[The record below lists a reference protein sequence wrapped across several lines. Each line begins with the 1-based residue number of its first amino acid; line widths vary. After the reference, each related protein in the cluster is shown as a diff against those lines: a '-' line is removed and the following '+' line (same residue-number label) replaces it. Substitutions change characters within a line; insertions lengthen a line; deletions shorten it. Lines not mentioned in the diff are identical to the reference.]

1 MPCGE
6 FVVIGGGLVGPLISL
21 ILRRKGYQVTLY
33 ERYGDMRKIPSGG
46 RSINLVLTSRGLRA
60 LKGLGE
66 SLMNDMV
73 RMSVPVTGRIIHHAD
88 GTQQFSRYGKDDSE
102 FNLSISRYELNIY
115 LVNEAEKAGV
125 SVNFGH
131 HLVGGD
137 FFINGAP
144 SDSMLVFKRPDGT
157 TKRVHVRGTVIG
169 ADGGGSAVRN
179 ILGQCGCLHFTE
191 DICPQGYK
199 EIFFPKKSSGGSY
212 AMNKN
217 GLHIWPRRTH
227 FLMAL
232 ANLDGSF
239 TGTIYIDK
247 DAGHSDASFAE
258 LSTPQ
263 KIMNFFRKHY
273 ATAIPL
279 LGGEDAI
286 VDQMLNNSVGLLG
299 TVNTSNYSL
308 GSKCVL
314 IGDSAHAITPF
325 FGQGTNA
332 SFEDCLT
339 LSNMLDLHAPD
350 KSEMGL
356 ARAFAAYSNER
367 KPNSDAIA
375 TMALENFVEMRDL
388 VADKRFLL
396 MKAVEN
402 LLENKFE
409 SSFRSRY
416 AMVCYGGSG
425 NITYDTALK
434 LGAVQWSII
443 EEISQGITD
452 PEQVDLVKAHH
463 LITTRL
469 VPFQKELNVD
479 VTKICHGIPD
489 SEPASSKL

>member
-1 MPCGE
+1 MSSRE
-6 FVVIGGGLVGPLISL
+6 VVVIGGGLVGPLMSL

-33 ERYGDMRKIPSGG
+33 ERYGDMRKIPSAG
-46 RSINLVLTSRGLRA
+46 RSINLVLTSRGLQA
-60 LKGLGE
+60 LKGLGD

-73 RMSVPVTGRIIHHAD
+73 RMSVPVTGRIIHHED
-88 GTQQFSRYGKDDSE
+88 GSKTFSRYGKDDSE
-102 FNLSISRYELNIY
+102 YNLSISRYELNIY
-115 LVNEAEKAGV
+115 LINKAEQAGV

-131 HLVGGD
+131 HLIGGD
-137 FFINGAP
+137 FFIRDAP
-144 SDSMLVFKRPDGT
+144 NDTMLVFQKPDGT
-157 TKRVHVRGTVIG
+157 SKRVHVRGTIIG

-179 ILGQCGCLHFTE
+179 ILGKNGCLHFTE

-199 EIFFPKKSSGGSY
+199 EIFFPKTTAGS
-212 AMNKN
+212 MEKN

-227 FLMAL
+227 FLMGL

-247 DAGHSDASFAE
+247 EAGHSDASFAE
-258 LSTPQ
+258 LSTPEN
-263 KIMNFFRKHY
+263 IMSFFRKHY

-279 LGGEDAI
+279 LGGEAAI

-299 TVNTSNYSL
+299 TVNTSTYNL

-314 IGDSAHAITPF
+314 LGDSAHAITPF

-339 LSNMLDLHAPD
+339 LSKMLDLHAPN

-356 ARAFAAYSNER
+356 ARAFAEYSNER

-402 LLENKFE
+402 LLENTFE

-425 NITYDTALK
+425 NITYDVALK
-434 LGAVQWSII
+434 LGEVQWSII
-443 EEISQGITD
+443 EEISRGITD
-452 PEQVDLVKAHH
+452 PAQVDLDKALE
-463 LITTRL
+463 LINTRL
-469 VPFQKELNVD
+469 LPYQQKLNVD
-479 VTKICHGIPD
+479 LTQICHGIPGGED
-489 SEPASSKL
+489 VACSKL